1 MIMAKRFGV
10 MLDMSRNAVMKPD
23 EVKKFAATIKKLGY
37 NMIQLY
43 TEDTYEVPGEPY
55 FGYLRG
61 RYSQAEMKDMVAYCN
76 EIDVELIP
84 CIQVLAH
91 LNQAFLWKPYKEIND
106 TANIL
111 LVGEERTYELIENM
125 FKSLKEC
132 FTTDIVHIGMDEAH
146 MVGLG
151 KYLDKNGFEN
161 RFGIIRRHLDRVLEL
176 ARKYGFKPIMWSD
189 MFFRLRNHG
198 TYYTTDRSII
208 TDEVVAACPEGVEQV
223 YWDYYTDN
231 KEGYDAMLYMHKK
244 FPGKTWFGGGA
255 WTWSGF
261 AANNAWTLKT
271 MSLAMESCKE
281 HDVDNILITMW
292 GDNGKLCS
300 FYAVLPSLYAIRRM
314 YDGVS
319 NMEKIKAE
327 FKAILGE
334 DFDSLML
341 LDLPVDF
348 GKVARDGVY
357 HHTYLL
363 YSDPFLGFVD
373 PAIKKSY
380 RADYEAVAEKLETA
394 SNSSKYAYIF
404 KSSAALCRALAIKN
418 DLGVR
423 TRAAYKAKDRN
434 ALQAVAKDYANAIA
448 AIEAFA
454 NAFRTLWF
462 TENKPHGFDV
472 SDLRLGGLLFRMKD
486 CRDRLVSYL
495 AGEVTSIPE
504 LEEELLPYRGSG
516 SAYPEDM
523 IPSLARW
530 SYTVTPNLL

>member
-1 MIMAKRFGV
+1 MAKRFGV

-61 RYSQAEMKDMVAYCN
+61 RYSQAEMKDMVAYCDS
-76 EIDVELIP
+76 IGVELIP

-91 LNQAFLWKPYKEIND
+91 LERTFMWKTYQEIND
-106 TANIL
+106 TTNIL

-161 RFGIIRRHLDRVLEL
+161 RFSIIRRHLDRVLEL
-176 ARKYGFKPIMWSD
+176 AKKYGLKPIMWSD

-198 TYYTTDRSII
+198 KYYSTDRSII
-208 TDEVVAACPEGVEQV
+208 NEEVVAACPEGVEQV
-223 YWDYYTDN
+223 YWDYYTDS
-231 KEGYDAMLYMHKK
+231 KEGYDAMLDMHEK

-271 MSLAMESCKE
+271 MSLAMDSCKE
-281 HDVDNILITMW
+281 HSVENILITMW

-319 NMEKIKAE
+319 DMEVIKKE
-327 FKAILGE
+327 FKEITGE
-334 DFDSLML
+334 DFDALML
-341 LDLPVDF
+341 FDLPVDF
-348 GKVARDGVY
+348 GKVNRDGKY

-363 YSDPFLGFVD
+363 YSDPFLGFID
-373 PAIKKSY
+373 PSVKKSY
-380 RADYEAVAEKLETA
+380 KAGYEAVAEQLTVAAKT
-394 SNSSKYAYIF
+394 SQYAYIF
-404 KSSAALCRALAIKN
+404 ESYAALCRALAIKH

-423 TRAAYKAKDRN
+423 TREAYKNGNRD
-434 ALQAVAKDYANAIA
+434 ALQAVAKDYDNAIA
-448 AIEAFA
+448 AVESFA
-454 NAFRTLWF
+454 KAFRTLWF

-472 SDLRLGGLLFRMKD
+472 SDLRLGGLLYRLAD
-486 CRDRLVSYL
+486 CRDRLLAYL
-495 AGEVTSIPE
+495 AGEEASIPE
-504 LEEELLPYRGSG
+504 REEELLPYNGKG
-516 SAYPEDM
+516 AAVDM
-523 IPSLARW
+523 MPCVPSWRL
-530 SYTVTPNLL
+530 TVSPNNV